1 MVMLRKTILV
11 FCVLAAGCRRNPEES
26 AVSQPAP
33 PPASALAV
41 QGKSLDANL
50 RDLELE
56 LSRALGSG
64 IDKSGEEHMLRAEA
78 ITDRLLEIPLPY
90 TWLKATNYSLEGY
103 VRQIQALADRI
114 VAELRS
120 GTDRGTIMQDATE
133 LRREVIGLRRNLA
146 LGGEKSPVPLDSLLA
161 GVKADSVLPTDAGE

>member
-1 MVMLRKTILV
+1 MLRKCAFVLL
-11 FCVLAAGCRRNPEES
+11 VLAAACRRNPEES
-26 AVSQPAP
+26 AVSQPEP
-33 PPASALAV
+33 PPAAALAV

-50 RDLELE
+50 RDLEVE
-56 LSRALGSG
+56 LSKALGSG

-78 ITDRLLEIPLPY
+78 ITDRLLEVELPY
-90 TWLKATNYSLEGY
+90 TWLRATNYSLEGY

-120 GTDRGTIMQDATE
+120 GTDRGTVMQDATL

-146 LGGEKSPVPLDSLLA
+146 MGGEKAPVPLDSLLA
-161 GVKADSVLPTDAGE
+161 GMVADSTLPTDAGE